1 MLFVFSEENLVL
13 SASKANRVCLRKR
26 FLIEMNIANFNIL
39 IRQAR
44 KVNVDPKAI
53 LERSAK
59 KVKLVMLDC
68 RELKVY

>member
-26 FLIEMNIANFNIL
+26 LFEMNLANFNIL

-53 LERSAK
+53 LERSDK